1 VTSELGGAR
10 LDQVAARM
18 FGDFSRER
26 LKRWIASGELQLN
39 GAMAKVTARV
49 REGDRLVLNAEVGQD
64 EDWHS
69 PQVVPFDVAYESAD
83 VIVVDKPAGVVMHPG
98 AGVRDGTLVNGLLER
113 FPELAHLPRAGIV
126 HRLDK
131 DTSGLVLVGRTLPA
145 HTRLVRALAA
155 REVGRRYLLVV
166 AGEVAA
172 GFTVDAP
179 IARHPV
185 VRTRMAVV
193 PGGRVARTDVVPLAC
208 VAGRSLL
215 EATLHTGRTHQIRVH
230 LAHVGHPLL
239 GDRVYGVPAPELDR
253 QALHA
258 WRLAFEDAG
267 EAVRVRSQPPQ
278 AFLAAVR
285 RWGFSED
292 AWQAMASES

>member
-1 VTSELGGAR
+1 MTSELGGAR
-10 LDQVAARM
+10 LDQVAARL

-26 LKRWIASGELQLN
+26 LKRWITSGALQLN
-39 GAMAKVTARV
+39 GAPAKATARV
-49 REGDRLVLNAEVGQD
+49 RVGDRLVLNAELGLD

-98 AGVRDGTLVNGLLER
+98 AGVRDGTLVNGLLAR
-113 FPELAHLPRAGIV
+113 FPELAQLPRAGIV

-131 DTSGLVLVGRTLPA
+131 DTSGLVLVGRTLPS

-166 AGEVAA
+166 AGDVASA
-172 GFTVDAP
+172 FSVDAP

-193 PGGRVARTDVVPLAC
+193 PGGRQARTDVLPLAR

-215 EATLHTGRTHQIRVH
+215 EATLHSGRTHQIRVH
-230 LAHVGHPLL
+230 LAHAGYPLL
-239 GDRVYGVPAPELDR
+239 GDRVYGQPVPELDR

-258 WRLAFEDAG
+258 WRLAFEDAD
-267 EAVRVRSQPPQ
+267 APVRLRSLPPP
-278 AFLAAVR
+278 AFVAALQ
-285 RWGFSED
+285 RWGFPED
-292 AWQAMASES
+292 AWRDHAGGS